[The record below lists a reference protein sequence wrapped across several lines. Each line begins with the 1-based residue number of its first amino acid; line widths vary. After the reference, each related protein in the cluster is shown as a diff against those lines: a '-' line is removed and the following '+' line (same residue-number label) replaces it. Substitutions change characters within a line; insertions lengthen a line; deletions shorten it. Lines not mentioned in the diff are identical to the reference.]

1 MRCPRRAA
9 APPSFRARTRTLTH
23 AHATRTHRSRGNIR
37 AQLEWKGDAR
47 WNVGLNFERSWELP
61 PKRPGGRAPCL
72 SAVFTD
78 TTPLIGHYRGPEQA
92 AKHPAL
98 AANAAAAD
106 RAGTVAWTLAAVAAA
121 AAACDATIVFGHHP
135 LFSPGEHSNS
145 AELQAAYGEALERA
159 GVDAYVA
166 GHDHILGHS
175 REPGGGVE
183 HVLSGAGSEIR
194 FPLVPSVQTQWVATV
209 RGFTVHS
216 VNATHAAH
224 SYIYCDDEGV
234 GATARGLPGRIAFH
248 VLKPLRAKPGS
259 AQRQL
264 QQGEEGGEEA
274 A

>member
-1 MRCPRRAA
+1 MAA
-9 APPSFRARTRTLTH
+9 QVAWR
-23 AHATRTHRSRGNIR
+23 
-37 AQLEWKGDAR
+37 GDAR
-47 WNVGLNFERSWELP
+47 WHPGRNFT
-61 PKRPGGRAPCL
+61 KRWRLPGGGSGTPFPRACL

-78 TTPLIGHYRGPEQA
+78 TSPLLTYYAEGHYADE
-92 AKHPAL
+92 HPVL
-98 AANAAAAD
+98 QANARAVDRGALTRWTQRAIS
-106 RAGTVAWTLAAVAAA
+106 RAG
-121 AAACDATIVFGHHP
+121 AACDAVIVFGHHP
-135 LFSPGEHSNS
+135 LFSPGEHSNN
-145 AELQAAYGEALERA
+145 AELIGHYRDALEA
-159 GVDAYVA
+159 EGVDAYVA

>member
-1 MRCPRRAA
+1 MTSACAARAAPRRG
-9 APPSFRARTRTLTH
+9 PLPSRARTLTH
-23 AHATRTHRSRGNIR
+23 ATRNTRAPAPAPRGSRGNIR

-92 AKHPAL
+92 AKHPVL

-166 GHDHILGHS
+166 GHDHILAHS
-175 REPGGGVE
+175 RAAGGGVE
-183 HVLSGAGSEIR
+183 HVLTGAGSEVR
-194 FPLVPSVQTQWVATV
+194 PTLVPGAETQWVATR

-216 VNATHAAH
+216 VNATHHAV
-224 SYIYCDDEGV
+224 SYVWADGEAGE
-234 GATARGLPGRIAFH
+234 AQPGLPGVVAFQ
-248 VLKPLRAKPGS
+248 VVKPLRKKAARK
-259 AQRQL
+259 
-264 QQGEEGGEEA
+264 GGR
-274 A
+274 